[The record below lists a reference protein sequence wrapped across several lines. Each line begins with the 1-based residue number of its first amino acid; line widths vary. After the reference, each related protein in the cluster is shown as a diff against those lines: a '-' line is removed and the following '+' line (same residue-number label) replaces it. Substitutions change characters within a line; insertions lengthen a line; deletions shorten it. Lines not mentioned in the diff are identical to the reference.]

1 MKRKEIEQKL
11 VNCLENVSIY
21 IDVDDTV
28 DDIDLENYIESSIQ
42 FISLVIE
49 IEKEFSIE
57 IPDEMLDINTFKTID
72 MICDLLNEI
81 LIQNES
87 F

>member
-1 MKRKEIEQKL
+1 MERKEIEQKL

-21 IDVDDTV
+21 IDVDDNV

>member
-21 IDVDDTV
+21 IDVDDNV

-57 IPDEMLDINTFKTID
+57 LPDEMLDINTFKTID

>member
-1 MKRKEIEQKL
+1 MERKEIEQKL
-11 VNCLENVSIY
+11 VNCLENVGIY
-21 IDVDDTV
+21 IDIDDSV
-28 DDIDLENYIESSIQ
+28 DDINLENYIESSIQ

-81 LIQNES
+81 LIQNKS

>member
-72 MICDLLNEI
+72 MICVLLNEI

>member
-21 IDVDDTV
+21 IDV

>member
-21 IDVDDTV
+21 IDVDDNV